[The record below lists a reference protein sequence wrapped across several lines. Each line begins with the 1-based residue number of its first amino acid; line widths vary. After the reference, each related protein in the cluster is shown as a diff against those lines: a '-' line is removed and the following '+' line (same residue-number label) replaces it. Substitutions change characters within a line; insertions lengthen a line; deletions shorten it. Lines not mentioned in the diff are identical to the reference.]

1 MSRTPK
7 VKMTHRSHLCTLA
20 PGLPGVGIQSPTPKV
35 GGGGAAFREGTASQ
49 SALVPWLQSRALGSR
64 GSRPLGKAVR
74 ATWRGGGGR
83 AENETGRGA
92 WTLVP
97 RVGERGGHPGRGS
110 PGDWQRLRARRAG
123 RRWSQLV
130 HVRNSGWGR
139 ASPSLH
145 TPPLPSPPSSSSGS
159 GCSSSGQPL
168 TFPEQGK
175 QPRGGQG
182 PQQGAGHGPQPRGSP
197 AFAGGS
203 RRAVAPR
210 TRAVSPAGGA
220 LGPAAG
226 RAARRGGRK
235 RSEEGA
241 PPRRVN
247 RAKVSG
253 AALKG
258 AVPLPPCGERLEG
271 NTRATRG
278 DRRSRGVWA
287 CVPGGWY
294 PEF

>member
-1 MSRTPK
+1 
-7 VKMTHRSHLCTLA
+7 MTHRSHLCTLA

-130 HVRNSGWGR
+130 HVRNPGWGR

-145 TPPLPSPPSSSSGS
+145 TPPLPPPPLAQVAAPPGSRSPFRSRASSPEAGRDPSRAQGTAPSPAAAR
-159 GCSSSGQPL
+159 PL
-168 TFPEQGK
+168 
-175 QPRGGQG
+175 RA
-182 PQQGAGHGPQPRGSP
+182 GAG
-197 AFAGGS
+197 
-203 RRAVAPR
+203 APW
-210 TRAVSPAGGA
+210 P
-220 LGPAAG
+220 PG
-226 RAARRGGRK
+226 RAQ
-235 RSEEGA
+235 
-241 PPRRVN
+241 
-247 RAKVSG
+247 
-253 AALKG
+253 
-258 AVPLPPCGERLEG
+258 
-271 NTRATRG
+271 
-278 DRRSRGVWA
+278 
-287 CVPGGWY
+287 
-294 PEF
+294 